1 MTYFEEELEIMADR
15 LKMGVIGLG
24 KMGGIRAKTVRD
36 HDDTVLVSGTDPNP
50 PARGFEDLR
59 ILPEYRD
66 VINSGVDAVF
76 VCTPNRYIP
85 EVTVAALDAGKH
97 VFCEKPPGRNMADI
111 ERIMAAEKR
120 NPGRV
125 LKIGF
130 NHRYHFGIMEAKKI
144 VDSGKYGRIL
154 WVRGVYGKAEGSGNP
169 NDWRHDPTL
178 AGGGILLDQGIHM
191 LDLFRHFC
199 GEFSEIKSMCT
210 TAFWNFPS
218 EDNAFALLRNE
229 QGCIAMLHS
238 SFTQWKHR
246 FTLEIFMEDGY
257 VIVDGMPSA
266 SRSYRDEW
274 IIEGRKHTGFA
285 IGNPPEQATFCNTDP
300 SWELE
305 LGEFV
310 HCIRTGCPVRYGTS
324 RDAYETMRLVF
335 GIYDADETFKA
346 RLSGRQAV
354 KQN

>member
-1 MTYFEEELEIMADR
+1 
-15 LKMGVIGLG
+15 
-24 KMGGIRAKTVRD
+24 
-36 HDDTVLVSGTDPNP
+36 
-50 PARGFEDLR
+50 
-59 ILPEYRD
+59 
-66 VINSGVDAVF
+66 
-76 VCTPNRYIP
+76 
-85 EVTVAALDAGKH
+85 
-97 VFCEKPPGRNMADI
+97 
-111 ERIMAAEKR
+111 
-120 NPGRV
+120 
-125 LKIGF
+125 
-130 NHRYHFGIMEAKKI
+130 
-144 VDSGKYGRIL
+144 
-154 WVRGVYGKAEGSGNP
+154 
-169 NDWRHDPTL
+169 
-178 AGGGILLDQGIHM
+178 
-191 LDLFRHFC
+191 
-199 GEFSEIKSMCT
+199 
-210 TAFWNFPS
+210 
-218 EDNAFALLRNE
+218 
-229 QGCIAMLHS
+229 
-238 SFTQWKHR
+238 
-246 FTLEIFMEDGY
+246 MEDGY